1 MRSGW
6 CALHTEISFE
16 FWGVFRWHSL
26 RGCFFHEQSQTWD
39 LGLFKWKSCAS
50 WKSVSYQLNDKVCA
64 NRLGVRMLSGAWLK
78 GSLNRLPPGRFGG
91 CFYACTLQSPMA
103 ILKAMERSMM
113 DKRNSKSTWSKH
125 RKILK
130 NPRNLSQQRWQKMM
144 RFCALNWGDSRHLG
158 STKRNVERYPLLCDG
173 RVPGWVVVMEMG

>member
-1 MRSGW
+1 MLLPWTKSDLRLRAIQVEVL
-6 CALHTEISFE
+6 CQLEKRFISIE
-16 FWGVFRWHSL
+16 WQGMCKQIGSQDAFR
-26 RGCFFHEQSQTWD
+26 CVVE
-39 LGLFKWKSCAS
+39 
-50 WKSVSYQLNDKVCA
+50 
-64 NRLGVRMLSGAWLK
+64 

-113 DKRNSKSTWSKH
+113 DKRNSKSTLSKH

-130 NPRNLSQQRWQKMM
+130 NPRNLSQQRWHKIMC
-144 RFCALNWGDSRHLG
+144 FCALNWGDSRHLG